1 MTIASTQRVFE
12 RQEIDTSTGEII
24 KLTVVNKKTKNREHF
39 VITYCQDLGALLKCS
54 KGQVDLLIGII
65 NLKFMEFETNEVI
78 LNSSRRAELSE
89 KTGLTLSSIYNLTIA
104 LKKKNILV
112 ENNGKIYLNPK
123 LFFYGSELERTKMFS
138 LSIDYTIC
146 EDC

>member
-1 MTIASTQRVFE
+1 MAITSTQRVFE
-12 RQEIDTSTGEII
+12 KQEIDTSTGEII
-24 KLTVVNKKTKNREHF
+24 RATIVNRKTKSREHF
-39 VITYCQDLGALLKCS
+39 VITYCQDLGALLKCT

-65 NLKFMEFETNEVI
+65 NLKFIEFETNELI
-78 LNSSRRAELSE
+78 LNSSRRTELSE
-89 KTGLTLSSIYNLTIA
+89 KTGLTLSTIYNLTIA

-112 ENNGKIYLNPK
+112 ENNGKLYLNPK
-123 LFFYGSELERTKMFS
+123 LFFYGSELERMKMFS